1 MLLELVH
8 ETDITYD
15 DTISESVTELRVTP
29 RQERDQLRLSF
40 ELQIG
45 PPANVSRYF
54 DWLGNTVHCFSVTPR
69 HERIK
74 IVATSVVETDR
85 PPLDPAGRADRHAA
99 GADPGRFVGDPAV
112 YDYAQF
118 GGPVVDSPQLRAL
131 VAEVAPR
138 DGEPLGEIAERA
150 MELIDTRF
158 TYQKGA
164 TTFASP
170 ITDLLT
176 GGRGVCQDFT
186 HLMIGM
192 SRAMGVPARYVS
204 GLVHPIDPDFRGA
217 SETHAWVEMLFP
229 AAGWVGFDPTNRV
242 PIGEHFVKVAVGR
255 DFRDVPPNKGVYRG
269 TGKEKIEV
277 SVTSRALEGVPP
289 ELNAERVNPLP
300 IPTTP
305 GGRGYTRGADS
316 GQQQQQ
322 QQ

>member
-29 RQERDQLRLSF
+29 RQDRDQLRLAF

-45 PPANVSRYF
+45 PPASVSRYI

-85 PPLDPAGRADRHAA
+85 KLLDPRNEDDRYPANIAVGAGGDPAG
-99 GADPGRFVGDPAV
+99 

-131 VAEVAPR
+131 VAEIAPR
-138 DGEPLGEIAERA
+138 DGEPLGEIVERVLQ
-150 MELIDTRF
+150 MIDTRF
-158 TYQKGA
+158 VYQKGA

-170 ITDLLT
+170 ITDLLV

-217 SETHAWVEMLFP
+217 SETHAWVELLFP

-269 TGKEKIEV
+269 SGKEKIKV
-277 SVTSRALEGVPP
+277 SVNSRELEAVPP
-289 ELNAERVNPLP
+289 ELSPERVNPIP
-300 IPTTP
+300 IPTAP
-305 GGRGYTRGADS
+305 GGRAFSRADS

>member
-45 PPANVSRYF
+45 PPASVSRYF

-69 HERIK
+69 HERIR

-85 PPLDPAGRADRHAA
+85 PAVDARADADRYAADPPAGAFD
-99 GADPGRFVGDPAV
+99 GDPAV

-118 GGPVVDSPQLRAL
+118 GGPVVDSPHLRAL
-131 VAEVAPR
+131 VADVAPR
-138 DGEPLGEIAERA
+138 DGEPLAAIAERM

-192 SRAMGVPARYVS
+192 SRAIGIPARYVS

-217 SETHAWVEMLFP
+217 SETHAWVEILFP
-229 AAGWVGFDPTNRV
+229 TAGWVGFDPTNRV
-242 PIGEHFVKVAVGR
+242 PIGEPFVKVAVGR

-269 TGKEKIEV
+269 SGREKIKV
-277 SVTSRALEGVPP
+277 SVNSRELEAVPP
-289 ELNAERVNPLP
+289 ELSPERVNPIS
-300 IPTTP
+300 IPTAP
-305 GGRGYTRGADS
+305 GGRAYSRADS